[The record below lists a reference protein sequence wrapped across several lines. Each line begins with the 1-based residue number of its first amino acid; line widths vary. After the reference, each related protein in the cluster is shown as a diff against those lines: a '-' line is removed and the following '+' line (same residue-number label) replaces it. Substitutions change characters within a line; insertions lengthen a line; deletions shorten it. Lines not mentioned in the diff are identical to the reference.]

1 MINRYGLLD
10 WLQDDS
16 SSSSS
21 SWKEKADA
29 EGKKAV
35 DDDAVIRDIAD
46 EMLSLL
52 IVLLGERYVPGIG
65 QVKKKKKKKKKKKEK
80 KIKKQNKKQKKT
92 QKVQKA

>member
-21 SWKEKADA
+21 WKEKADVD
-29 EGKKAV
+29 GKKPV
-35 DDDAVIRDIAD
+35 DDEGVIRDIAD

-65 QVKKKKKKKKKKKEK
+65 QVA
-80 KIKKQNKKQKKT
+80 T
-92 QKVQKA
+92 GGA